1 MSENDPDWMWR
12 RARAL
17 LEQSERL
24 SQRGAGPQ
32 RPAGHPSAQPALWEP
47 PVDIFETEAEF
58 WVLTALPGLEARHVQ
73 ILLRGHELSIT
84 GQRPLPEVLRTAQV
98 HRLEIPYG
106 RFQRVLALPPGCY
119 ELGLS
124 QMVQGLVVLQVH
136 KRGPLPR
143 HP

>member
-1 MSENDPDWMWR
+1 MAEQDPDWMWQ

-24 SQRGAGPQ
+24 RQRLEASPRPGAQ
-32 RPAGHPSAQPALWEP
+32 PSAWEP

-58 WVLTALPGLEARHVQ
+58 WVLVALPGIEAPNVQ
-73 ILLRGHELSIT
+73 VWLRGQELTVT
-84 GQRPLPEVLRTAQV
+84 GQRPLPEVLRNAQV

-106 RFQRVLALPPGCY
+106 RFQRQLMLPAGVYALGVT
-119 ELGLS
+119 

-136 KRGPLPR
+136 KRGPAPL